1 MSLPKSLHA
10 QHGAT
15 LVVGL
20 IMLALI
26 TVLVTTAFTLS
37 NTNLKSVGNM
47 QFRNEA
53 IAATNKAIEQVVSS
67 PFTVSPAA
75 ETIETDINN
84 DGTPDYV
91 VAIATPVCVRATPA
105 GTTTKSSISLGKSM
119 SMVTDWNTVWE
130 LNATVADA
138 ASGAA
143 IRATSGV
150 RVVRSDSQKKT
161 ECP

>member
-1 MSLPKSLHA
+1 MNQSISLDV
-10 QHGAT
+10 QRGAT

-53 IAATNKAIEQVVSS
+53 LAATNKAVEQIAGSS
-67 PFTVSPAA
+67 FTVTPTAQ
-75 ETIETDINN
+75 TIPTDIDN
-84 DGTPDYV
+84 DGDVDYTV
-91 VAIATPVCVRATPA
+91 EVAAPVCIRARPA
-105 GTTTKSSISLGKSM
+105 GVTTKSSIALGSSM
-119 SMVTDWNTVWE
+119 SQVTDWNTVWE
-130 LNATVADA
+130 IDA
-138 ASGAA
+138 SVTDPASG
-143 IRATSGV
+143 TSVRTRSGL
-150 RVVRSDSQKKT
+150 RVVRSQAERNA